1 MQYIQGLQLLW
12 KPIWFRWDVEREVT
26 VVKTYRR
33 GYALL
38 SNDVIVDE
46 DGFAEWH
53 GRIAGKVES
62 LGLAMEKRYVDK

>member
-12 KPIWFRWDVEREVT
+12 KPIWFKWDVEQAVIVT
-26 VVKTYRR
+26 KLYPR

-38 SNDVIVDE
+38 SNGMIVDS

-53 GRIAGKVES
+53 GRTAGNVVESS
-62 LGLAMEKRYVDK
+62 LGLAMEKR